1 MLLKLGFGVEI
12 HPKVGQKRHPDFK
25 VFKEERATEAI
36 EDRIYDTLN
45 RRIHSLDF
53 FIGIDRTLNETDLN
67 LF

>member
-1 MLLKLGFGVEI
+1 M
-12 HPKVGQKRHPDFK
+12 PT
-25 VFKEERATEAI
+25 KEERATEAI